1 VHEGGT
7 VGTRGPA
14 AASGVANEAQSV
26 LSVVGE
32 SLQLEAVKSRHRQLE
47 SQLARREEALE
58 VRRVRCDRVI
68 AVRE

>member
-1 VHEGGT
+1 M
-7 VGTRGPA
+7 
-14 AASGVANEAQSV
+14 ANEAQSV